1 MSINTGDKSV
11 RVCFRCDDKLA
22 EWVTSQSAIIGV
34 TPSAFVRQSLYGMMA
49 SQQRIVDMME
59 RTVTSEAKS
68 IISSAKAVT
77 REHDSRNQQHL
88 V

>member
-22 EWVTSQSAIIGV
+22 EWVTAQAAIIGV

-49 SQQRIVDMME
+49 SQHRVVEMMD
-59 RTVTSEAKS
+59 RALSKEAGS
-68 IISSAKAVT
+68 IISSAKAVK
-77 REHDSRNQQHL
+77 REHDSRD
-88 V
+88 